1 MSSSRRMWAR
11 GRPICAIMLS
21 ISTYAG
27 TQRCDQIVMGTRGL
41 GSYTGGLLGSIA
53 HGVAQHSPVPVL
65 LVK

>member
-1 MSSSRRMWAR
+1 
-11 GRPICAIMLS
+11 MLS